1 MSQFREVV
9 CWLALSTSSEL
20 AEAVRAGDRRALAR
34 SITLVESTRA
44 DHRAQAAALLDTLMP
59 ATGDATRVGITGT
72 PGAGKSTFVE
82 ELGTQL
88 TGSGHRVAV
97 LAVDPSSRRS
107 GGSILGDK
115 TRMERLARDPQA
127 FIRPSPSGGAL
138 GGVARRTREA
148 MLACAAAGF
157 DVIVVETVGVGQ
169 SETAVSEMTD
179 FFILLVQPGG
189 GDELQGIKKGIME
202 IADLVLVTKSD
213 GDLAAAAKRAVAD
226 YRHALRLVRPERSG
240 WTPTAEACSA
250 ATGAGIAEAW
260 GIVERFRRKTG
271 EKALVRRR
279 AEQAVSHLW
288 REVNELLRSR
298 IARRPRLAR
307 AAAELERRVVAGDLA
322 PGQAARRL
330 VEEAFP
336 EASDREPGA

>member
-1 MSQFREVV
+1 MAKDVDT
-9 CWLALSTSSEL
+9 LA
-20 AEAVRAGDRRALAR
+20 AAVLRGDRRALAR
-34 SITLVESTRA
+34 AITLVESTRE
-44 DHRAQAAALLDTLMP
+44 DDRERAEALLERLTP
-59 ATGDATRVGITGT
+59 KAGRSIRIGISGA
-72 PGAGKSTFVE
+72 PGVGKSTLIE
-82 ELGTQL
+82 ALGL
-88 TGSGHRVAV
+88 HLLNSGHRVAV
-97 LAVDPSSRRS
+97 LAVDPSSIRS

-115 TRMERLARDPQA
+115 TRMAELARADGA
-127 FIRPSPSGGAL
+127 FIRPSPAGGTL

-148 MLACAAAGF
+148 IPLCEAAGF
-157 DVIVVETVGVGQ
+157 DVILVETVGVGQ

-271 EKALVRRR
+271 EKALGRRR